1 MKVLVLASL
10 AYSLVNFRGALL
22 REMIAE
28 GHDVVACAP
37 DEDPATIAKLSAMGV
52 RFRQVPMDRTGTNPW
67 RDLRTLRAMVRTIR
81 AEAPDIIL
89 AYTQKP
95 IVYGGIAAR
104 LAGGGARFFAMV
116 SGLGHVYSED
126 GPASWT
132 RATLRRLTSLLYRVA
147 VARAAGIFVF
157 NADDADEM
165 RRHGIVG
172 RGRRIVQVPG
182 SGIDTT
188 DFRHVPVPEG
198 APVFLLI
205 ARLMRNKGIGEFV
218 EAAASVRDLYPD
230 ARFQILGPHESG
242 PAGFAAE
249 EVETWRAR
257 GIEYLGA
264 TRDVRP
270 WLAQAS
276 VFVLPTWYREGL
288 PRTILEA
295 MATGRPIITTD
306 MPGCRETVV
315 PGENGLLIPPRDAPA
330 LAQAMAQLAA
340 DPALVRSMGAHSRQL
355 AQQRFRVDKV
365 NAQLLGEMSLTGAP
379 PVPHPRR
386 ALSDYRLAERGLAM
400 LTLVAAAPLLLLVAG
415 AVALMLGRPVLFRQ
429 RRAGQGGRT
438 FQLVKFRSMSHAST
452 GDGRLL
458 PDAARLTGFS
468 RLLRRS
474 RLDELPELWNIARGE
489 MSFVGP
495 RPLLPETV
503 DAMGERGKR
512 RGAVRPGLTGWA
524 QVNGNALLSDADKL
538 ALDLWYIDNR
548 SLARDAKIV
557 LRTLAML
564 THGER
569 ISDLNIGRA
578 YARTAD
584 RRG

>member
-10 AYSLVNFRGALL
+10 AYSLVNFRGPLL
-22 REMIAE
+22 REMVAE

-37 DEDPATIAKLSAMGV
+37 DEDAATIAELAAMHV
-52 RFRQVPMDRTGTNPW
+52 RFRQVPMDRAGTNPW
-67 RDLRTLRAMVRTIR
+67 RDLATLRALIKTIR
-81 AEAPDIIL
+81 AEAPDLIL

-104 LAGGGARFFAMV
+104 LAGGDARFFAMV
-116 SGLGHVYSED
+116 SGLGHVYSD
-126 GPASWT
+126 DASTPWP
-132 RATLRRLTSLLYRVA
+132 LRRLISLLYRVA

-165 RRHGIVG
+165 RHHGIVG
-172 RGRRIVQVPG
+172 RDRRIVQVPG
-182 SGIDTT
+182 SGIDTSE
-188 DFRHVPVPEG
+188 FRHVPIPDG
-198 APVFLLI
+198 PPVFLLI

-218 EAAASVRDLYPD
+218 AAAAAIRDRHPD
-230 ARFQILGPHESG
+230 ARFQILGPHEPG
-242 PAGFAAE
+242 PAGFLAE
-249 EVETWRAR
+249 EVDAWRAQ

-270 WLAQAS
+270 RLAQAS

-295 MATGRPIITTD
+295 LATGRPVITTD
-306 MPGCRETVV
+306 TPGCRETVL
-315 PGENGLLIPPRDAPA
+315 PGENGLLVPPRNVPA
-330 LAQAMAQLAA
+330 LAEAMAQLAA

-355 AQQRFRVDKV
+355 AQQHFRVDKV
-365 NAQLLGEMSLTGAP
+365 NAQLLGEMGLTGAP
-379 PVPHPRR
+379 PPRSARR
-386 ALSDYRLAERGLAM
+386 ALSDHRLAERGLAA
-400 LTLVAAAPLLLLVAG
+400 LALVAAAPFLLLIAG

-429 RRAGQGGRT
+429 RRAGEGGRA
-438 FQLVKFRSMSHAST
+438 FELVKFRSMRDLDTDSPP
-452 GDGRLL
+452 L
-458 PDAARLTGFS
+458 PDEARLTPFGK
-468 RLLRRS
+468 LLRRS
-474 RLDELPELWNIARGE
+474 RLDELPELWNILRGE

-503 DAMGERGKR
+503 DAMGARGKR
-512 RGAVRPGLTGWA
+512 RGEVRPGLTGWA

-548 SLARDAKIV
+548 SLARDARII
-557 LRTLAML
+557 LRTFSTVAQ
-564 THGER
+564 GER
-569 ISDLNIGRA
+569 IDGLSIGRA
-578 YARTAD
+578 YARAAD

>member
-28 GHDVVACAP
+28 GHEVVACAP
-37 DEDPATIAKLSAMGV
+37 DADPATLAELSAMGV
-52 RFRQVPMDRTGTNPW
+52 RFRLVPMDRTGTNPL
-67 RDLRTLRAMVRTIR
+67 RDLRTLYAMTAILR
-81 AEAPDIIL
+81 AETPDIVL

-95 IVYGGIAAR
+95 IVYGGIATR
-104 LAGGGARFFAMV
+104 LAGGRARFFAMV

-126 GPASWT
+126 GPATWS

-147 VARAAGIFVF
+147 VGRAAAIFVF

-165 RRHGIVG
+165 RRHGIAG
-172 RGRRIVQVPG
+172 PGRRIVQVPG
-182 SGIDTT
+182 SGIDTV
-188 DFRHVPVPEG
+188 DFRHVPIPEG

-205 ARLMRNKGIGEFV
+205 ARLMRNKGIREFV
-218 EAAASVRDLYPD
+218 EAAAPVRDRHPA
-230 ARFQILGPHESG
+230 ARFQILGPHEPG

-249 EVETWRAR
+249 EVDAWRAR

-276 VFVLPTWYREGL
+276 VFVLPSWYREGL

-295 MATGRPIITTD
+295 MATGRPIITTN

-315 PGENGLLIPPRDAPA
+315 PGENGLLVPPRDVLA
-330 LAQAMAQLAA
+330 LAHAMAQLAA

-365 NAQLLGEMSLTGAP
+365 NAQLLGEMGLTGAP
-379 PVPHPRR
+379 PMPCRRR
-386 ALSDYRLAERGLAM
+386 ALSDYRFAERGLAA
-400 LTLVAAAPLLLLVAG
+400 LALVAVAPLLLLLAG
-415 AVALMLGRPVLFRQ
+415 AVTLTLGRPILFRQ
-429 RRAGQGGRT
+429 RRAGEGGRA
-438 FQLVKFRSMSHAST
+438 FELIKFRSMSDAGAGS
-452 GDGRLL
+452 GRPL
-458 PDAARLTGFS
+458 PDEARLTCFG

-512 RGAVRPGLTGWA
+512 RSEVRPGLTGWA
-524 QVNGNALLSDADKL
+524 QVNGNALLGDADKL

-548 SLARDAKIV
+548 SLARDGKII
-557 LRTLAML
+557 LRTLTML
-564 THGER
+564 AQGER

-578 YARTAD
+578 YARAAD

>member
-1 MKVLVLASL
+1 MRVLVLASL

-22 REMIAE
+22 RAMIAE
-28 GHDVVACAP
+28 GHQVTACAP
-37 DEDPATIAKLSAMGV
+37 DEDPVTIAELSAMGV
-52 RFRQVPMDRTGTNPW
+52 RFRRVPMDRTGTNPL
-67 RDLRTLRAMVRTIR
+67 RDLQTLYAIAGIIR

-95 IVYGGIAAR
+95 IIYGGIAAR
-104 LAGGGARFFAMV
+104 LTGSTRFFAMV
-116 SGLGHVYSED
+116 SGLGHIYSDEE
-126 GPASWT
+126 PAP
-132 RATLRRLTSLLYRVA
+132 RKRRMLRWLMSLLYRVA
-147 VARAAGIFVF
+147 VAQAAGIFVF
-157 NADDADEM
+157 NGDDADEM
-165 RRHGIVG
+165 RRHGIVPP
-172 RGRRIVQVPG
+172 GRRIVQVPG
-182 SGIDTT
+182 SGIDTA
-188 DFRHVPVPEG
+188 DFRHVPIPDG
-198 APVFLLI
+198 PPVFLLI

-218 EAAASVRDLYPD
+218 EAAATVRSHCSD
-230 ARFQILGPHESG
+230 ARFQILGPHEPG
-242 PAGFAAE
+242 PAGFTAE
-249 EVETWRAR
+249 EIAAWGAL

-276 VFVLPTWYREGL
+276 VFVLPSWYREGL

-306 MPGCRETVV
+306 MPGCRETVMR
-315 PGENGLLIPPRDAPA
+315 GENGLLVPPRDASA
-330 LAQAMAQLAA
+330 LAHAMAQLAG
-340 DPALVRSMGAHSRQL
+340 DPARVRSMGAHSRQL

-365 NAQLLGEMSLTGAP
+365 NDQLLSEMGLTGVSPAQR
-379 PVPHPRR
+379 PRR
-386 ALSDYRLAERGLAM
+386 ALGDYPLVERGLAM
-400 LTLVAAAPLLLLVAG
+400 LALVATAPLLLLAAG

-429 RRAGQGGRT
+429 HRAGQSGRA
-438 FQLVKFRSMSHAST
+438 FELVKFRSMSDASAR
-452 GDGRLL
+452 DGRPL
-458 PDAARLTGFS
+458 PDEARLTSFG

-503 DAMGERGKR
+503 DAMGERGKT
-512 RGAVRPGLTGWA
+512 RGTVRPGLTGWA

-548 SLARDAKIV
+548 SLVRDAKIV
-557 LRTLAML
+557 LHTFATLAQ
-564 THGER
+564 GER
-569 ISDLNIGRA
+569 ISDCNIGRA
-578 YARTAD
+578 YARAAD